1 MVGAALCSTPAP
13 ASPLAVAQWASASQC
28 AAYALASSSL
38 ATSPGLVSLTYIIQ
52 ASPNGLLYT
61 SAGDSTSALFVSS
74 TVPLTGL
81 YTSEAAW
88 WVGEAGGT
96 PG

>member
-1 MVGAALCSTPAP
+1 MQHPGPSLPAGCRSVGVRL
-13 ASPLAVAQWASASQC
+13 
-28 AAYALASSSL
+28 AYALASSSL
-38 ATSPGLVSLTYIIQ
+38 ATSPGLVSLTFIIQ
-52 ASPNGLLYT
+52 ASPNGLLFT